1 MTPYNTT
8 EYLLDVALRN
18 IRTIELKT
26 KGKELDIE
34 QNLRDVI
41 SALGALSD
49 LVSKRKAQK

>member
-49 LVSKRKAQK
+49 LVSKRKTQK